1 MKEYLLMCGTIFG
14 SEIDVL
20 GECVEGFAFVIILT
34 LYFFMIVIAHK
45 VNTMTYQIQRESL
58 HESKDKRPICTILGL
73 EFLRNIIRILF
84 IIFVASMN
92 VWFILVSFPAHLLGI
107 WLVFRSQRM
116 DEVYTIP
123 QSGGATGFRF

>member
-1 MKEYLLMCGTIFG
+1 MKEYLLMCDTIFG
-14 SEIDVL
+14 FEIDVL
-20 GECVEGFAFVIILT
+20 GECVEGFLFWTILIV
-34 LYFFMIVIAHK
+34 YFFMIVLAHK

-58 HESKDKRPICTILGL
+58 HENTDDRPICEILRL
-73 EFLRNIIRILF
+73 EFVRNIIRILF

-116 DEVYTIP
+116 DADHKF
-123 QSGGATGFRF
+123 SNLGGTTQFRF

>member
-1 MKEYLLMCGTIFG
+1 MCDTIFG
-14 SEIDVL
+14 FEIDVL
-20 GECVEGFAFVIILT
+20 GECVEGFLFWTILIV
-34 LYFFMIVIAHK
+34 YFFMIVLAHK

-58 HESKDKRPICTILGL
+58 HESTEKRPICKILGL
-73 EFLRNIIRILF
+73 EFVRNIIRILF

-116 DEVYTIP
+116 DEVYKIS
-123 QSGGATGFRF
+123 QSDEATRFRF